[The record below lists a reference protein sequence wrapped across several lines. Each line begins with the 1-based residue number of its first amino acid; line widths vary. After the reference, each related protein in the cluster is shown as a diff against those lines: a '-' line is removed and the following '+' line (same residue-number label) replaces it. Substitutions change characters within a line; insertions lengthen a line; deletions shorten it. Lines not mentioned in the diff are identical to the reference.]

1 MKSDCFNTAHD
12 GQRVHPCTQIASR
25 HARHTHTLYSDSE
38 WVANRLGLICL
49 ITESPIR
56 SSEALWGIEMFPKIS
71 FGDSLG
77 SFDFSAFSC
86 R

>member
-1 MKSDCFNTAHD
+1 M
-12 GQRVHPCTQIASR
+12 
-25 HARHTHTLYSDSE
+25 HTHFVSDSE

-71 FGDSLG
+71 FGDSSGVL

>member
-1 MKSDCFNTAHD
+1 MMGNECTHAHRS
-12 GQRVHPCTQIASR
+12 RVVTPD
-25 HARHTHTLYSDSE
+25 THTLYSDSE

-77 SFDFSAFSC
+77 ILSFDFSAFSC